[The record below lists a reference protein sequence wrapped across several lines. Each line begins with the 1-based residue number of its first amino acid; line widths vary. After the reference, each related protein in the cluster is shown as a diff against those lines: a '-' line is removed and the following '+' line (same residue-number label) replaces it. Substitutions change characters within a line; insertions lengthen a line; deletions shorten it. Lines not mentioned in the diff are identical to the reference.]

1 MRAPTDERRD
11 LGCAGAVL
19 HRRRTRRQPRLTS
32 PPEPA
37 PDKTKPKADAKNG
50 AAVSRPALTRCPHPT
65 TANAPSAGRCSYNY
79 SEAVWPPTT
88 TGQSRSGVLD
98 ADATYNPATGGDLR
112 VIVPGSELDETRLLR
127 EDEQGNTPEG
137 EQP

>member
-1 MRAPTDERRD
+1 MGRHERGRSAVCRAEDELDARGRD
-11 LGCAGAVL
+11 LSRRFTAGVDAL
-19 HRRRTRRQPRLTS
+19 S
-32 PPEPA
+32 A
-37 PDKTKPKADAKNG
+37 PDHRKRTLGRALLVQLLRSSLATDDDR
-50 AAVSRPALTRCPHPT
+50 AV
-65 TANAPSAGRCSYNY
+65 
-79 SEAVWPPTT
+79 AV
-88 TGQSRSGVLD
+88 GVLD